1 MKILAS
7 ALAVLFLAPAAFVGA
22 SGPAPSQPKAGTP
35 VRIDFRALTEN
46 GQQVADLKPEDV
58 SIKVNGKPRQ
68 LQSLSLMQSSAGPA
82 SGAAALPP
90 PFASNAEGRGSRN
103 IHLIIDDDSISPGRE
118 GQVKDAVRLLASE
131 MAPGDRLGV
140 LTTQGVLNMRPAEDL
155 TKVRLAVDELTGHA
169 PTAESEADAQ
179 CRTTR
184 LLAAFGSTLAL
195 AAGEPTTIVIFSGG
209 ISPPAVKQLQLG
221 ARTRTPLGGSQA
233 SPNGVNDMCPIEPDT
248 FSNIGMLASTAHV
261 DIYMF
266 HLTEA
271 MATRSSAQDAG
282 FESLAG
288 VTNAEFVR
296 LTASPQAAISRLLRE
311 TAAFY
316 TASFE
321 ADPSERGQSLRLEM
335 HATRDKVRLRSR
347 PSIAIPKG
355 DVPKSGASPKDMLRT
370 STEYLGLPLRATA
383 YTSRMPGSEEL
394 RVVTLFEGID
404 PGAITAASVGL
415 FDEKNTLKKQ
425 WTAQKDDLARH
436 PVRAD
441 LQAPPGVYRVR
452 VAAVDAAGRAGTTD
466 YDLNAEV
473 VRADPLKL
481 SALVIGTQ
489 QQGAG
494 FAPRLQFT
502 SEPVAIGLLEIYGVP
517 KGATVNVDLDVVATP
532 QGEPL
537 ATAPTQIGTGNGED
551 ARLAIGGFSIASL
564 PPGDYLMRATVT
576 LDGKPVGKVVRTLRK
591 TQ

>member
-7 ALAVLFLAPAAFVGA
+7 ALVVLLIAPAAFVGA
-22 SGPAPSQPKAGTP
+22 SGPEQKPGMP
-35 VRIDFRALTEN
+35 VRIDFRALTEG
-46 GQQVADLKPEDV
+46 GQQVADLRPEDV

-68 LQSLSLMQSSAGPA
+68 LQSLSLVQSNAGPA
-82 SGAAALPP
+82 PGGAALPP
-90 PFASNAEGRGSRN
+90 PFASNAESRGSRN
-103 IHLIIDDDSISPGRE
+103 VHLIIDDDSISPGRE
-118 GQVKDAVRLLASE
+118 GQVKEAVRLLVSE

-195 AAGEPTTIVIFSGG
+195 TNGDPTTIVIFSGG

-221 ARTRTPLGGSQA
+221 ARTRTAIGGSQA
-233 SPNGVNDMCPIEPDT
+233 SPSGVNDMCPIEPDT
-248 FSNIGMLASTAHV
+248 FSNIGMLASTAHA

-271 MATRSSAQDAG
+271 MASRSSAQDAG

-296 LTASPQAAISRLLRE
+296 LTASPQTAISRLLRE
-311 TAAFY
+311 TAAYY

-355 DVPKSGASPKDMLRT
+355 DVPKNGASPKDMLRT
-370 STEYLGLPLRATA
+370 STEYLALPLRATA
-383 YTSRMPGSEEL
+383 YTSRLPGSEEL
-394 RVVTLFEGID
+394 RVVTLFEGVD
-404 PGAITAASVGL
+404 PGSITAASVGL

-425 WTAQKDDLARH
+425 WTAQKDDLAKH

-466 YDLNAEV
+466 YDLNAEI

-502 SEPVAIGLLEIYGVP
+502 NEPVAIGLLEIYGVP
-517 KGATVNVDLDVVATP
+517 RGATVSVDLDVVATP
-532 QGEPL
+532 QGDPL

>member
-1 MKILAS
+1 MKWLPS
-7 ALAVLFLAPAAFVGA
+7 ALVVLALTPATAA
-22 SGPAPSQPKAGTP
+22 AQPAKAGAA
-35 VRIDFRALTEN
+35 VKIDFRALTEE
-46 GQQVADLKPEDV
+46 GQLVADLKPEDV
-58 SIKVNGKPRQ
+58 SLKVNGKQRQ
-68 LQSLSLMQSSAGPA
+68 LLSLSLVQGSAGQP
-82 SGAAALPP
+82 SDSTLPP
-90 PFASNAEGRGSRN
+90 PFSTNAAGRGNRN
-103 IHLIIDDDSISPGRE
+103 VHLLIDDDSISPGRE
-118 GQVKDAVRLLASE
+118 SQVKEAVRLLASE

-140 LTTQGVLNMRPAEDL
+140 LTTEGQLNMRPAEDL
-155 TKVRLAVDELTGHA
+155 TKVRLAVDELTGHR
-169 PTAESEADAQ
+169 PTTETDADAQ

-184 LLAAFGSTLAL
+184 LLAAFGSMLAL
-195 AAGEPTTIVIFSGG
+195 NSGAPTTIVIFSGG

-221 ARTRTPLGGSQA
+221 ARTRTAIGGSQA

-248 FSNIGMLASTAHV
+248 FSNIGMLASTAHA
-261 DIYMF
+261 DIYLF

-271 MATRSSAQDAG
+271 MATRSSQLDAG

-288 VTNAEFVR
+288 VSNAEFVR

-311 TAAFY
+311 TAAYY
-316 TASFE
+316 TLSFDAE
-321 ADPSERGQSLRLEM
+321 PGERGQSLRLEM
-335 HATRDKVRLRSR
+335 HASRDKVRLRSR
-347 PSIAIPKG
+347 PSVAIPKG
-355 DVPKSGASPKDMLRT
+355 DVIKAGASPKDMLRT
-370 STEYLGLPLRATA
+370 AAEYRDLPLRAAA

-394 RVVTLFEGID
+394 RVVTLFEGVEA
-404 PGAITAASVGL
+404 GGITAASVGL

-425 WTAQKDDLARH
+425 WTAQKDDLAKH

-452 VAAVDAAGRAGTTD
+452 VAAVDAAGRSGTTD
-466 YDLNAEV
+466 YDLNAEI

-494 FAPRLQFT
+494 FVPRLQFT
-502 SEPVAIGLLEIYGVP
+502 NDPVAIGLLEIYGVP
-517 KGATVNVDLDVVATP
+517 KGGTVNVDLDVVATP

-537 ATAPTQIGTGNGED
+537 ATAATQLGTGNGED

-591 TQ
+591 AQ

>member
-1 MKILAS
+1 M
-7 ALAVLFLAPAAFVGA
+7 LAPATAA
-22 SGPAPSQPKAGTP
+22 AQSPKAGAA
-35 VRIDFRALTEN
+35 VRIDFRALTEE

-58 SIKVNGKPRQ
+58 SLKVNGRQ
-68 LQSLSLMQSSAGPA
+68 RQIQSLSLVQGSVEPSSGG
-82 SGAAALPP
+82 STLPP
-90 PFASNAEGRGSRN
+90 PFSSNAVGRGSRN
-103 IHLIIDDDSISPGRE
+103 IHILIDDDSISPGRE
-118 GQVKDAVRLLASE
+118 SQVKDAIRLLASE

-140 LTTQGVLNMRPAEDL
+140 LTTQGQLNMRPVEDL
-155 TKVRLAVDELTGHA
+155 TKVRMAVDNLTGHA
-169 PTAESEADAQ
+169 PTVEPESEAQ

-184 LLAAFGSTLAL
+184 LLAAFGSMLAVSS
-195 AAGEPTTIVIFSGG
+195 EPTTIVIFSGG

-233 SPNGVNDMCPIEPDT
+233 SSNGVNDMCPIEPDT
-248 FSNIGMLASTAHV
+248 FSNLGMLASTAHV
-261 DIYMF
+261 DIYLF

-271 MATRSSAQDAG
+271 MANRTSAMDAG

-296 LTASPQAAISRLLRE
+296 LTASPQSAISRLLRE
-311 TAAFY
+311 TAAYY
-316 TASFE
+316 TASFD
-321 ADPSERGQSLRLEM
+321 ADAGERGQSLRLEL

-347 PSIAIPKG
+347 PSVAIPKG
-355 DVPKSGASPKDMLRT
+355 DVAKSGTSPKDMLRT
-370 STEYLGLPLRATA
+370 AAEYRELPLRATA
-383 YTSRMPGSEEL
+383 YTSRMPSSEEL
-394 RVVTLFEGID
+394 RVVTLFEGVEA
-404 PGAITAASVGL
+404 GAITAASVGL

-425 WTAQKDDLARH
+425 WTAQKDDLSKH

-452 VAAVDAAGRAGTTD
+452 VAAVDASGRSGTTD
-466 YDLNAEV
+466 YDLNADV

-494 FAPRLQFT
+494 FVPRLQFT
-502 SEPVAIGLLEIYGVP
+502 NESVAIGLVEIYGVP
-517 KGATVNVDLDVVATP
+517 KGANVSVDLDVAATP

-537 ATAPTQIGTGNGED
+537 ATAPTQLGNGSAED
-551 ARLAIGGFSIASL
+551 ARLAMGGFSIASL
-564 PPGDYLMRATVT
+564 PPGDYLMRATVS